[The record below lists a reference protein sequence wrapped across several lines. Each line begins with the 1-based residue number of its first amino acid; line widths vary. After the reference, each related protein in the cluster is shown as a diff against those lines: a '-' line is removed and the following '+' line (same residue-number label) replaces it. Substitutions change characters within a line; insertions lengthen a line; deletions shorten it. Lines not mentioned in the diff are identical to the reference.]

1 MDGYAYPWHRC
12 SNESR
17 PLTGLPSLL
26 QPIPHLLDVTLCHS
40 IGVRGEM
47 LMAVN
52 RCVFRMVNDI
62 PTMNKYGESEIEII
76 HTMRPGPFG
85 LRKVQHSH

>member
-1 MDGYAYPWHRC
+1 
-12 SNESR
+12 
-17 PLTGLPSLL
+17 
-26 QPIPHLLDVTLCHS
+26 
-40 IGVRGEM
+40 M